1 MTIKPKNSELN
12 QFGMQCIDHFI
23 ATILTFLF
31 SYFVIFYFSLKS
43 EVKYDIHVLTD
54 LLENPS
60 IYIYLCLG
68 ISVIANFIV
77 YLNNCKNYSIR
88 EFAFYDKKDVITI
101 RYKKGYSNSNCY
113 IELAENTVNFYRV
126 YKSGFLGESNK
137 IVKIFSNTNQ
147 IFSLNLDD
155 FVWSSDEATIAKLLN
170 TINQFQ
176 TAHNSSY
183 P

>member
-12 QFGMQCIDHFI
+12 QIGMQCIDHFI

-31 SYFVIFYFSLKS
+31 SYLVIFYISLKS
-43 EVKYDIHVLTD
+43 EVKYDIYSLTY
-54 LLENPS
+54 LLQNPS

-68 ISVIANFIV
+68 ITVIANFIV

-88 EFAFYDKKDVITI
+88 EFTFSDKEDILTI
-101 RYKKGYSNSNCY
+101 RYKRGYSNSNCF
-113 IELAENTVNFYRV
+113 IELSENTVNFNRV
-126 YKSGFLGESNK
+126 YKSGFLGDSNR
-137 IVKIFSNTNQ
+137 IVNIFSNGNQ

-170 TINQFQ
+170 TINQIQ
-176 TAHNSSY
+176 TAHNMQ
-183 P
+183 